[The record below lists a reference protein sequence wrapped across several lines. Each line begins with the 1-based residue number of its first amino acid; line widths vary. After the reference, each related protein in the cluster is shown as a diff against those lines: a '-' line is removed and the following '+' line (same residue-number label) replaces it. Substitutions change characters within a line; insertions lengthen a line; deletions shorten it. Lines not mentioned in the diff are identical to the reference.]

1 MIIEPFIERAS
12 TLRLNLDISN
22 KCPLECLRCARRK
35 FTKNNN
41 TNGKIPGR
49 NLSIKEFDTIT
60 NFFPKI
66 SFCGQYS
73 DPIHHPYFIDFLIIC
88 KEKRIYTSVHTASSF
103 KSKEWYIKAFNTH
116 PHADWMFGIDGLPNQ
131 SHIYR
136 KNQDGEKL
144 FDIMLE
150 AKKYLVKPPIWQY
163 ILFKYNQDNV
173 NEAMQLASDHNLRFD
188 LLQSNRLNDFLR
200 PDKLPEI
207 LN

>member
-12 TLRLNLDISN
+12 TYRLNLDISN
-22 KCPLECLRCARRK
+22 KCPLECLRCARRN

-41 TNGKIPGR
+41 KNGKIPGR
-49 NLSIKEFDTIT
+49 DLSIKEFDTIT

-66 SFCGQYS
+66 AFCGQYS

-88 KEKRIYTSVHTASSF
+88 KEKRININVHTASSF
-103 KSKEWYIKAFNTH
+103 KSKEWYIKAFNAH
-116 PHADWMFGIDGLPNQ
+116 PLANWTFGIDGLPNQ

-150 AKKYLVKPPIWQY
+150 AKKYLVEKPIWQY

-173 NEAMQLASDHNLRFD
+173 TEAMQLAGDHNLRFD